1 MASQE
6 LVQRIQEQI
15 DLFKSLDP
23 SKILRPELGVESL
36 EKIFSEVLD
45 DISSR
50 IDSVNKVAVFVSD
63 NSIQSVI
70 SHLQNINSQLSTL
83 SNFPNQEYIS
93 RKSDIVRNVRSYL
106 DAIKDIWPIFFTAL
120 QEQFPQNAS
129 PKEADKIISELSNKL
144 SEADQRL
151 IKFNLTLDEAE
162 NIKEAAQNTAKKISI
177 KDAQDQFRDAK
188 KNLYWKIG
196 LTSLGVAG
204 SLIWFFVLAFNYQ
217 SEINCLNDAWTWK
230 IGYHASIRAVILGAV
245 AAIST
250 FFITLLKAYLHLLEH
265 NLHKQ
270 RVANSTEAFIA
281 AAISPEYKDVI
292 LEQLVSSVTN
302 FGDSGIL
309 KREASENSPIS
320 KINLDMFS
328 KKKD

>member
-6 LVQRIQEQI
+6 LTQRIQEQI
-15 DLFKSLDP
+15 DLYRSLDQ

-36 EKIFSEVLD
+36 EKIFSEVLN

-50 IDSVNKVAVFVSD
+50 IDVVNKVAAFVSD

-70 SHLQNINSQLSTL
+70 THLQNINSQLSTL

-93 RKSDIVRNVRSYL
+93 RKSDVVRNVRSYL
-106 DAIKDIWPIFFTAL
+106 DAIKDLWPIFFTAS
-120 QEQFPQNAS
+120 QEKFPQNAA
-129 PKEADKIISELSNKL
+129 PQEAEKIISELNIKL

-151 IKFNLTLDEAE
+151 ANFNNSLEEAN
-162 NIKEAAQNTAKKISI
+162 NIREAAQNTAQKVSI
-177 KDAQDQFRDAK
+177 KGAQDQFGKAK
-188 KNLYWKIG
+188 TNLYWKIG
-196 LTSLGVAG
+196 LTSIGVAG
-204 SLIWFFVLAFNYQ
+204 SLIWFFILAFNYQ
-217 SEINCLNDAWTWK
+217 AEINLLNDTWTWK

-245 AAIST
+245 GAIST
-250 FFITLLKAYLHLLEH
+250 FFITMLKAYLHLLEH

-302 FGDSGIL
+302 FGESGIL
-309 KREASENSPIS
+309 KRESSENSPIS
-320 KINLDMFS
+320 KIN
-328 KKKD
+328 